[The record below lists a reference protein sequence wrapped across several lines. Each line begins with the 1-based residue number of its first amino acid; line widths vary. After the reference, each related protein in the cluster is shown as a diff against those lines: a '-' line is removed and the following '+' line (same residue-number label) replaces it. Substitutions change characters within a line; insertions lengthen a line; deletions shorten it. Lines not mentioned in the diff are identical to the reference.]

1 MTGHGSGVD
10 AEPRV
15 PVVVAGG
22 CPQCRMAVRLLLGGT
37 PLDVVAEADSHSGA
51 LRVGESLCAQLVIL
65 CAPAC
70 ASGHPVADPGTGAA
84 PELSPREWRMLDLLA
99 SGCSNKKLAQHLSL
113 SMHTVKNELTVLYS
127 KIGVR
132 TRGEA
137 VALMFG
143 ATGAPRAL
151 AGGERP

>member
-1 MTGHGSGVD
+1 MYDPGDDVITVLR
-10 AEPRV
+10 A
-15 PVVVAGG
+15 AG
-22 CPQCRMAVRLLLGGT
+22 PGGT
-37 PLDVVAEADSHSGA
+37 P
-51 LRVGESLCAQLVIL
+51 
-65 CAPAC
+65 
-70 ASGHPVADPGTGAA
+70 A
-84 PELSPREWRMLDLLA
+84 PELSPREWRMLELLA

-143 ATGAPRAL
+143 AGGAAR

>member
-1 MTGHGSGVD
+1 VIKRADGD
-10 AEPRV
+10 AIPPRV

-22 CPQCRMAVRLLLGGT
+22 CAQCREAVRGLLGGT

-51 LRVGESLCAQLVIL
+51 LRVGESLRAQLVIL

-70 ASGHPVADPGTGAA
+70 ASAHDASESGAA
-84 PELSPREWRMLDLLA
+84 AELSRREWRMLELLA

-137 VALMFG
+137 VALIFG
-143 ATGAPRAL
+143 AAGSPRAHS
-151 AGGERP
+151 GERP